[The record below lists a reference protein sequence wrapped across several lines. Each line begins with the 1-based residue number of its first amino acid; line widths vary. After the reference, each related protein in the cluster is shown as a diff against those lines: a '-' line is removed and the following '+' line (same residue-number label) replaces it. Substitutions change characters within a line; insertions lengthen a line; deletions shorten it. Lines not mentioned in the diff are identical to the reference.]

1 MNSSLKDKNDNSVG
15 TSTSEVYEGDKEN
28 VPVDK
33 YNAAYLLM
41 VFFGI
46 GGLLPWNAI
55 LTALDFFNEK
65 VSSAGYRPDFVFGFA
80 VDGIQLFTSVLNMI
94 YGHKLSYVVRI
105 SGSFL
110 IISVLMFILPFVT
123 NGLDAK
129 GAWTADIII
138 LVIFGIFGG
147 IV

>member
-1 MNSSLKDKNDNSVG
+1 MRSSFKDKSETFVG
-15 TSTSEVYEGDKEN
+15 TSASGIYDGDKEN

-46 GGLLPWNAI
+46 GGLLAWNAI
-55 LTALDFFNEK
+55 LTSLDFFNEK

-80 VDGIQLFTSVLNMI
+80 FDGTQLFSSVLNML
-94 YGHKLSYVVRI
+94 YGHKLPYVVRI

-110 IISVLMFILPFVT
+110 IISIFMVILPFVT
-123 NGLDAK
+123 NGLDA
-129 GAWTADIII
+129 
-138 LVIFGIFGG
+138 
-147 IV
+147 